1 MRFSPA
7 ALQIHRVAQSAA
19 GGEAGPFLGRK
30 MAPVVSDKT
39 KWETKH
45 NKKQISSQKGDSDN
59 QRL

>member
-7 ALQIHRVAQSAA
+7 ALQIRRVAQSAA
-19 GGEAGPFLGRK
+19 GGEAGPFLARR

-39 KWETKH
+39 KRETKR
-45 NKKQISSQKGDSDN
+45 NEKQTSSQKGGTDN